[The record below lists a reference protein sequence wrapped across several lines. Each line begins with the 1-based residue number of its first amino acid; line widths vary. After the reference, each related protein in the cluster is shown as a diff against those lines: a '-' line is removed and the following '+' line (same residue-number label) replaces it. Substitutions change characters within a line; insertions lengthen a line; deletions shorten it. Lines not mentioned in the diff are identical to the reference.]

1 MAVGA
6 QEKTAAGQQVLGK
19 ARAFEV
25 GIAHL
30 CKEGGFRYADLA
42 KRAGQTNESL
52 GPELMKLMKQAAEKH
67 AAASK

>member
-42 KRAGQTNESL
+42 KRAGQ
-52 GPELMKLMKQAAEKH
+52 KLMKQAAEKH